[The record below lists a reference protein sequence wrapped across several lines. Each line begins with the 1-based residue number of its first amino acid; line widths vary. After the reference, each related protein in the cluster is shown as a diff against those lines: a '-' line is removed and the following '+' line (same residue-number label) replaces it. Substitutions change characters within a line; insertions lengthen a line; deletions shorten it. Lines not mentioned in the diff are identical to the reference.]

1 MKKNYTYSKL
11 SDINI
16 SFYINEKSQNF
27 EESKLQNSQNN
38 IALKGKFPENKI
50 FRINS
55 LFLNKERNITEI
67 STQYDCIFNE
77 KNNSLCLIFNN
88 QDNYENFTKE
98 KLLNILEFAISI
110 EIDTIYLL
118 VNKSNKH
125 YLNII
130 QDMLIVGFEI
140 EKNFT
145 NINIDGSIYKSLK
158 MPIKNICKEIKEI
171 NLI

>member
-158 MPIKNICKEIKEI
+158 TPIKNICKEIKEI